1 MNLKLLK
8 RQIPALWTTSDTFM
22 TSNGMKTCR
31 ARGMSSFHYGFR
43 GQFKSFAA
51 RNLRADDCHG
61 LWCAIPIGTGNISTL
76 ATFSIKL
83 WASDNRHLAAHDS
96 EAKCL

>member
-8 RQIPALWTTSDTFM
+8 RQIPALWTTSDTFLG
-22 TSNGMKTCR
+22 NGMKTYR
-31 ARGMSSFHYGFR
+31 VSGTSSFRYSFR

-51 RNLRADDCHG
+51 RNLHADDCHG